1 MKNIN
6 TFINENE
13 SLSVLYLKNED
24 ADTWTISDKGKDIK
38 DIGGIEIGWDPHT
51 GIYFT
56 GTVEKLQMFQ
66 KAIKEE
72 TILKKDGF

>member
-1 MKNIN
+1 MKRIN

-24 ADTWTISDKGKDIK
+24 ADTYTISDKGKAIK
-38 DIGGIEIGWDPHT
+38 DIGGIEVNWDPYT

-56 GTVEKLQMFQ
+56 GTYEKLQMFQ

-72 TILKKDGF
+72 TIIQKDGF